1 MRRFPPT
8 IAMQHAGC
16 SNAGRRAFVRGIGA
30 MALIGVHSFSRAG
43 AASQTEVT
51 IVLSENTSLYADAS
65 QALKQE
71 LGPDV
76 RVTVIVADVL
86 ETTGRSLLGGAAAI
100 VALGTRAL
108 GNTIAADPQAPVV
121 AVLVPRRAY
130 DVCLGSGK
138 LPSKGITAVFLDQP
152 YARQL
157 NLTRLMLPN
166 KTRIGVLVSP
176 EWEGQVAVLTNA
188 AREQK
193 LTLVRE
199 PVLDPRDLHLALQKI
214 INESDVILALPDS
227 SVFNSATLPNI
238 LLTSYRRQLPVFG
251 FSPAYVRAGAL
262 AAVFSTPQQNAK
274 QAAELVLRAV
284 GGGALPQPQY
294 PRTFWVSVNGT
305 VARSLDLKVEDE
317 ATLVA
322 ELQRLE
328 REP

>member
-8 IAMQHAGC
+8 TAMPLAC
-16 SNAGRRAFVRGIGA
+16 RPDAGRRAFVRGIGVMVLA
-30 MALIGVHSFSRAG
+30 GVCGVSRAR
-43 AASQTEVT
+43 AAPLAEVT
-51 IVLSENTSLYADAS
+51 IVLSENTSLYAEAS
-65 QALKQE
+65 QALIQE

-76 RVTVIVADVL
+76 RVSVIVADAL
-86 ETTGRSLLGGAAAI
+86 EAPGRVALGGAAI

-108 GNTIAADPQAPVV
+108 GNTIASEPQAPVV

-138 LPSKGITAVFLDQP
+138 LPAKGITAVFLDQP

-166 KTRIGVLVSP
+166 KTRIGILVGP
-176 EWEGQVAVLTNA
+176 EWENQVATLTSA

-199 PVLDPRDLHLALQKI
+199 PVLDPRDLHLALQKVI
-214 INESDVILALPDS
+214 SESDVILALPDS

-284 GGGALPQPQY
+284 GGGAMPQPQY